1 MGAAAVGA
9 AAAVASTGIS
19 AATALSGSGK
29 QSGAISGASAAAQ
42 AVDAQTRA
50 TGQAN
55 YDASIA
61 NVQPYI
67 GAGQNALMQYANIN
81 GLNGTDAANAAMA
94 NFQAS
99 PGYGYQLEQG
109 LKAVDAGA
117 ASQGLLRSGATLR
130 AEQTLGSNLANNEFS
145 NYLGRLNTL
154 SNVGLQGSQ
163 LFNGAVTS
171 YNNLLTNVNGSET
184 GTLTGAGTQQASI
197 AGNQAKQLGDAA
209 NGLVT
214 NGMYLAKKNG
224 LFDTGT
230 PTTSFDGGGSTAFS
244 GGSGSGA
251 FNVV

>member
-29 QSGAISGASAAAQ
+29 QSSAISGASAAAQ

-81 GLNGTDAANAAMA
+81 GLNGADAANAAMA

-99 PGYGYQLEQG
+99 PGYQYQLDQG

-130 AEQTLGSNLANNEFS
+130 AEQTLGNNLANTDFG
-145 NYLGRLNTL
+145 NYVGRLNSL
-154 SNVGLQGSQ
+154 SNVGLQGAQ
-163 LFNGAVTS
+163 LYNGATTTFD
-171 YNNLLTNVNGSET
+171 NLLSGVGTSET
-184 GTLTGAGTQQASI
+184 GTLTSAGTQQASI
-197 AGNQAKQLGDAA
+197 AGNQSKQLGDAA
-209 NGLVT
+209 NALIGNGL
-214 NGMYLAKKNG
+214 YQFKKNG